1 MYKLKPRPKSG
12 RPSKL
17 SEEEIEYQIKKE
29 LIESN
34 SHGQRTTKQVEEEL
48 IVKKSVMKYPFIH
61 THIPSYP
68 P

>member
-34 SHGQRTTKQVEEEL
+34 SHGQRTTKQVEEE
-48 IVKKSVMKYPFIH
+48 
-61 THIPSYP
+61 
-68 P
+68 